1 MSTKAKKKALKKKR
15 QKMKIKGRNN
25 LAQLKKEFEAEKKIE
40 QEAEKKIEKV
50 SYQIKDHNEYNSDA
64 FNIDRIVSGIE

>member
-1 MSTKAKKKALKKKR
+1 MSTKAKKKALKKKK

-40 QEAEKKIEKV
+40 KV
-50 SYQIKDHNEYNSDA
+50 SYQIKDHEKYNSDA
-64 FNIDRIVSGIE
+64 FNIDRIVTGIE